1 MRDGFGREITYLR
14 LSITDLCN
22 LRCVYCMPPEGVD
35 KRGHGDLL
43 SFEEIVDA
51 ARCAVSLGVSKI
63 RISGGEPLV
72 RRGVVSLCES
82 LSSLGTELAM
92 TTNGTRLAAMAGDLA
107 RAGLHRVNI
116 SLDTLREDRYR
127 EITRG
132 GELADVLRGID
143 AAEAAGLAPIKINTV
158 LMRGV
163 NDDEIEDIAALTMR
177 RNIDVRFIELMP
189 IGPMRD
195 RAPSASVGGA
205 EVLSRLGDVEA
216 LGGSGVA
223 MMYKMRGAMG
233 RVGLIDP
240 VSGCFC
246 AECTRLRLT
255 ADGRLK
261 PCLHSRDEISIK
273 GLSGRELEDAFI
285 RAAGA
290 KPKDHGGLSDGRVSA
305 SARGMDRIGG

>member
-14 LSITDLCN
+14 LSITDLCD
-22 LRCVYCMPPEGVD
+22 LRCIYCMPPEGVD
-35 KRGHGDLL
+35 KREHGELL

-51 ARCAVSLGVSKI
+51 ARVAVSLGVRKI
-63 RISGGEPLV
+63 RVSGGEPLV
-72 RRGVVSLCES
+72 RRGVVSLCEL
-82 LSSLGTELAM
+82 LSGLGTELAM
-92 TTNGTRLAAMAGDLA
+92 TTNGTHLAAMAGDLA

-116 SLDTLREDRYR
+116 SLDTMREDRYSR
-127 EITRG
+127 ITRG
-132 GELADVLRGID
+132 GKLADVLRGID
-143 AAEAAGLAPIKINTV
+143 AAEAAGLTPIKLNTV
-158 LMRGV
+158 LMRGI

-177 RNIDVRFIELMP
+177 RSIDVRFIELMP
-189 IGPMRD
+189 IGPVRD
-195 RAPSASVGGA
+195 RVSTAGIGGP
-205 EVLSRLGDVEA
+205 EVLSRLGEVDE
-216 LGGSGVA
+216 LGASGVA
-223 MMYKMRGAMG
+223 MMYKMKGAIG

-273 GLSGRELEDAFI
+273 GLSGRELEEAFI
-285 RAAGA
+285 RAVGA
-290 KPKDHGGLSDGRVSA
+290 KPKDHGGLSGGRVSE